1 MSNDSEYVW
10 TPLEDGRYEFD
21 GGIMVVQGGLPTFAW
36 NTSMAEMFGDPPMEI
51 RMPEPFALCARHP
64 APSGG
69 VPDALLQDAATRSL
83 IVKGLER
90 YKGDIQRAEASG
102 WYDGFTVAQNEIA
115 RIDRTIDA
123 ILNATPAPPQPPYA
137 IPPLSETIVT
147 LHVENRGQGKP
158 SGVLPQPLAPDQE
171 GSS

>member
-1 MSNDSEYVW
+1 
-10 TPLEDGRYEFD
+10 
-21 GGIMVVQGGLPTFAW
+21 
-36 NTSMAEMFGDPPMEI
+36 
-51 RMPEPFALCARHP
+51 
-64 APSGG
+64 
-69 VPDALLQDAATRSL
+69 
-83 IVKGLER
+83 LER

>member
-10 TPLEDGRYEFD
+10 TPLEDGYRWRGEKGEILD
-21 GGIMVVQGGLPTFAW
+21 WWEGHLIVGIKPNSYGIT
-36 NTSMAEMFGDPPMEI
+36 PPEDVC
-51 RMPEPFALCARHP
+51 LCQRTP
-64 APSGG
+64 APPGG

-90 YKGDIQRAEASG
+90 YRGDIQRAEASG

>member
-1 MSNDSEYVW
+1 MGNDSVW
-10 TPLEDGRYEFD
+10 LPVEDGRYEFD